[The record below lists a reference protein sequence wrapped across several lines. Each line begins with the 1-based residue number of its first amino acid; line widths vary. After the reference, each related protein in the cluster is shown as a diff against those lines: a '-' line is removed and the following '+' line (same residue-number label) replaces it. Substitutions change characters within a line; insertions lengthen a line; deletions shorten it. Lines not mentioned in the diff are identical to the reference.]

1 MSVTL
6 LTPVGAT
13 GLVAIDKPAGA
24 LVIPGRGE
32 EGGPCLRDLLAKQLG
47 REVWVVHRIDWDTTG
62 VLLFALDAASHRE
75 ASLAFEHGEVEKR
88 YVALVQGRVT
98 APLDIALP
106 LASARKQKMR
116 VALPGEQG
124 KEARTLVRPR
134 QVFEQASL
142 VECEPLTGRQHQIRV
157 HLRAKGHPLL
167 FDHQYGRREPL
178 TAKESGERGTTS
190 CWLARRCMR
199 SRWRFPGSASSRRP
213 RCRPT
218 WCAPSSSS
226 GAGGARRR
234 PGTGDGPAQTW
245 CRDPALDSFSC
256 SASVSRNQYCTSPKD
271 KMSPLFS
278 VVSLRSRMLA
288 FRNVPF
294 VDPRS

>member
-47 REVWVVHRIDWDTTG
+47 REVWVVHRIDRDTTG

-178 TAKESGERGTTS
+178 TAKELGGEGDDVV
-190 CWLARRCMR
+190 LARTPLHAE
-199 SRWRFPGSASSRRP
+199 SVAIPGLGFVAKAPLPADLVRAVELLGRR
-213 RCRPT
+213 RGA
-218 WCAPSSSS
+218 APS
-226 GAGGARRR
+226 GHG
-234 PGTGDGPAQTW
+234 
-245 CRDPALDSFSC
+245 
-256 SASVSRNQYCTSPKD
+256 
-271 KMSPLFS
+271 
-278 VVSLRSRMLA
+278 
-288 FRNVPF
+288 
-294 VDPRS
+294 